1 MSRRFTSDQV
11 TSTSLHKHL
20 ASGLW
25 SVDCVY
31 QSKEPGR
38 ASVQL
43 TMGSGEFTICE
54 RFTPAAAMQLAE
66 AIRRAA
72 EQAQCIAEANPPVDK
87 EGGAA

>member
-11 TSTSLHKHL
+11 TFVSMDKQL
-20 ASGLW
+20 ASVLC

-43 TMGSGEFTICE
+43 TMSSGAFDFCE

-72 EQAQCIAEANPPVDK
+72 EQAQCIADASPQADK
-87 EGGAA
+87 EGGVA

>member
-11 TSTSLHKHL
+11 TFTSLHKHL

-25 SVDCVY
+25 SVDCVH

-43 TMGSGEFTICE
+43 TMSSGAFDFCE
-54 RFTPAAAMQLAE
+54 RFTPAVAMQLAE
-66 AIRRAA
+66 AIRSAA
-72 EQAQCIAEANPPVDK
+72 EQAQCIADANPQAHK